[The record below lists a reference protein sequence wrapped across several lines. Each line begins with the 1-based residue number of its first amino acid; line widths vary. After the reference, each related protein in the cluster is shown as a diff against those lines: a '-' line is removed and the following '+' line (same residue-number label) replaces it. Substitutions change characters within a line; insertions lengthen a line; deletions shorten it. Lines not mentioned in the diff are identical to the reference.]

1 MRKRPLT
8 GSFCR
13 AFSRSAGFFS
23 TMVVISISRSSG
35 VDHESMLIWMTALD
49 PVAMLLML
57 MAKAEMSS
65 FSFCAR
71 AEAGANANPAAA
83 RAATI
88 KCVLLTMSSQ
98 WPGSRAVRRPL

>member
-1 MRKRPLT
+1 MRKKPRF
-8 GSFCR
+8 GSFCS
-13 AFSRSAGFFS
+13 AFSRSSGFFS
-23 TMVVISISRSSG
+23 TMVVMSISRSSG
-35 VDHESMLIWMTALD
+35 VDHESTLIWTTAVE

-71 AEAGANANPAAA
+71 AEAGANANTAAA